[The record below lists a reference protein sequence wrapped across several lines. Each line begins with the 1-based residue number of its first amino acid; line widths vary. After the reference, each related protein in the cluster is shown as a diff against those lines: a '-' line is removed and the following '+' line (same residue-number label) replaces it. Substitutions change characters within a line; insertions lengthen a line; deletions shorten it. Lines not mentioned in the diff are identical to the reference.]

1 MARFVLIFI
10 FILPVNL
17 FAGKHLFILNQRDPT
32 FIADAYLWQHFFI
45 KHYPSIAITSL
56 VDYSSGEV
64 RRIFK
69 EYEVS
74 CTWQDTLILI
84 ITSHTVKN
92 GNCTLLKLSEP
103 DVNVFDDLIFKSDYE
118 QFLISLAKKH
128 VRVLLI
134 INSCDPFTV
143 INPMFIM
150 TLKNVTVIYSDEKYS
165 INQLG
170 TGSLIGQLVN
180 CINLPDMASYINW
193 LNDRYENKEYYYGY
207 DKTIGEPIMNYFPQR
222 STMYGPNYILQ

>member
-1 MARFVLIFI
+1 MARFVLILI
-10 FILPVNL
+10 FILPGNL
-17 FAGKHLFILNQRDPT
+17 FAGKHLFIINQKDPT
-32 FIADAYLWQHFFI
+32 FIADACLWRHFFN
-45 KHYPSIAITSL
+45 KHLPSITITSL

-64 RRIFK
+64 RGIF
-69 EYEVS
+69 ENYVAS
-74 CTWQDTLILI
+74 STRHDTIILV
-84 ITSHTVKN
+84 ITGHTVKN
-92 GNCTLLKLSEP
+92 GNCTLLKLSES
-103 DVNVFDDLIFKSDYE
+103 DINVFDDLVLKSDYE
-118 QFLISLAKKH
+118 QFLTCLDEKQA
-128 VRVLLI
+128 RVLVI

-143 INPMFIM
+143 INPIFIM
-150 TLKNVTVIYSDEKYS
+150 TLKNTTVIYSDEKYS